1 MNGLPTPWL
10 LSLPAVVEEVEEA
23 VGEVEVEV
31 EVPVV
36 QASRCQPR
44 YTGI

>member
-10 LSLPAVVEEVEEA
+10 LSLLAVVEEVEEA
-23 VGEVEVEV
+23 VGEVEV